1 MARSKDLWRLAAA
14 ACALSAAVAASGAPA
29 SAAEGYCARLGP
41 ADHFNSS
48 GARLKSVG
56 AVIRQD
62 RANFHEFGIRDRGD
76 QSDGIFA
83 DKVSREALQR
93 SIDRNDMSAADR
105 RAILEGSPY
114 VCVTI
119 DGDVA
124 FISSVR

>member
-1 MARSKDLWRLAAA
+1 MAHRRVLPTAALGLTLAALA
-14 ACALSAAVAASGAPA
+14 GAPA
-29 SAAEGYCARLGP
+29 AAETYCARLGP

-76 QSDGIFA
+76 QSDPIFG
-83 DKVSREALQR
+83 DKASREALQR
-93 SIDRNDMSAADR
+93 SIDRNMTDAADQ
-105 RAILEGSPY
+105 RAILQGTPY

-124 FISSVR
+124 FVSSVR